1 MLNNRITEFTAE
13 GLVWTDA
20 SLWQQFNALH
30 EADAQA
36 LAVVDGTGRE
46 WSRSELY
53 GLATLIAKELGASG
67 VGAHDRVMVE
77 GRKTANTLAAALA
90 ISSVGAVTCPYTP
103 DLGKSERSV
112 IEQRLGHVALI
123 GSSEVNAKAIP
134 GVEGLYLTLCER
146 QDRTWDE
153 TDKKAALIAF
163 TSGTTG
169 IPKGVMHSVDG
180 MNYATRACA
189 RVAGLERADA
199 IVGVVPLGS
208 APGFTFTLHF
218 SLSLGHPLIIVD
230 PWDPRRALELM
241 DAHNCRWGM
250 CVPTHLHTMVE
261 CARSGQWSKRSPLKA
276 LAVGGSAMTT
286 QLIAD
291 ADELLGIPVLR
302 MYGMS
307 ECMGHCSA
315 LPTDS
320 LEVRQNS
327 DGKPFPGTQDQALDA
342 QYNPLPAGER
352 GQAGVK
358 GPSLF
363 LKYAEGLGSQEYRLT
378 ENGYFLTGDEI
389 VVGHDGYIKV
399 VGRLKDQIIRG
410 GYNVDPAEVE
420 AAVLKHPAIEN
431 AIVVGVP
438 HPKLGEQACAICVI
452 RPGFPTLQLSD
463 LAAHLETIGLT
474 KKKWPEHLVIVDK
487 MLVTTTGKVD
497 KKILQKN
504 AIVQLNLG

>member
-1 MLNNRITEFTAE
+1 MLSNRISEYTAE
-13 GLVWTDA
+13 GLTWTDA

-30 EADAQA
+30 EADPRA
-36 LAVVDGTGRE
+36 LAAVDGSARE
-46 WSRSELY
+46 WSRSELHD
-53 GLATLIAKELGASG
+53 LATLIAKELSASG
-67 VGAHDRVMVE
+67 VGAHDRVMIE

-90 ISSVGAVTCPYTP
+90 ISSVGAVACPYTP

-112 IEQRLGHVALI
+112 IEQRLGHVAII
-123 GSSEVNAKAIP
+123 GSSEVDAKAIA

-153 TDKKAALIAF
+153 ADKKAALIAF

-169 IPKGVMHSVDG
+169 IPKGVMHSVYG

-189 RVAGLERADA
+189 RIAGLEPGDA

-230 PWDPRRALELM
+230 AWDPRRALELM

-276 LAVGGSAMTT
+276 LAVGGSAMTS

-291 ADELLGIPVLR
+291 ADDLLGIPVLR

-342 QYNPLPAGER
+342 QFNPLPAGER

-389 VVGHDGYIKV
+389 IVGQDGYIKV

-420 AAVLKHPAIEN
+420 AAVLKHPAIED
-431 AIVVGVP
+431 AVVVGVP

-452 RPGFPTLQLSD
+452 RPGSPTLQLSD
-463 LAAHLETIGLT
+463 LTAHMEAIGLT

-487 MLVTTTGKVD
+487 MPVTTTGKVD

-504 AIVQLNLG
+504 AIALLTAN